1 LFVSYSYY
9 REEYLLHDIQHD
21 TTVNEEERQQLL
33 KSLLSDLASRS
44 NVTEET
50 KYQIDA
56 KKTIGYVPLN
66 IAPPSLLAHS
76 CFTNR
81 LQEKYRDFPKNN
93 FYYNQSNLYDYHIKQ
108 QMRNYEITRVHSTEY
123 VTIKSVLLNVL
134 LKAFGDTSEMANSVE
149 GRTPFL
155 DHYLVDYVNH
165 LPTNM
170 KIKLING
177 KLLEKYILKEVA
189 RPYITDE
196 VYQRE
201 KHPFLAPPTF
211 LNRNSKIYQ
220 YVQDTINSQDMK
232 DLECMFNIEQ
242 IRKNLNQL
250 YRRQEQMEKKLN
262 LRELVALEG
271 FYLMLCSYV
280 TLKKRFNVKYE
291 EQ

>member
-1 LFVSYSYY
+1 M
-9 REEYLLHDIQHD
+9 
-21 TTVNEEERQQLL
+21 NEDERQQLL
-33 KSLLSDLASRS
+33 KSLSSDLVSRS

-50 KYQIDA
+50 KYEIDA

-66 IAPPSLLAHS
+66 IAPPSLLAQS
-76 CFTNR
+76 CFTHR
-81 LQEKYRDFPKNN
+81 LQEKYRDFPLNS

-108 QMRNYEITRVHSTEY
+108 QMHNYEISRVHSTEY
-123 VTIKSVLLNVL
+123 LAIKTLLLNAL
-134 LKAFGDTSEMANSVE
+134 LKVFGDNSEMAHSIE

-177 KLLEKYILKEVA
+177 KLLEKYILKQVA
-189 RPYITDE
+189 RPYITNE

-220 YVQDTINSQDMK
+220 YIQDTINSQDMK
-232 DLECMFNIEQ
+232 DLECIFDIEQ
-242 IRKNLNQL
+242 IQKNLNQL
-250 YRRQEQMEKKLN
+250 YKRQEQMENKIN
-262 LRELVALEG
+262 LRGLVALEG
-271 FYLMLCSYV
+271 FHLMLCSYV

>member
-1 LFVSYSYY
+1 M
-9 REEYLLHDIQHD
+9 
-21 TTVNEEERQQLL
+21 NEDERQQLL
-33 KSLLSDLASRS
+33 KSLVTGLSSS
-44 NVTEET
+44 SHVTAET
-50 KYQIDA
+50 KYEIDA
-56 KKTIGYVPLN
+56 RNTIGYTPLN
-66 IAPPSLLAHS
+66 LPPPSLLAQS
-76 CFTNR
+76 CFTHR
-81 LQEKYRDFPKNN
+81 LQEKYRDFPLNN

-123 VTIKSVLLNVL
+123 VAIKSLLLNAL
-134 LKAFGDTSEMANSVE
+134 LKVFGDTSEMAHSIE

-177 KLLEKYILKEVA
+177 KLLEKYILKEAA

-232 DLECMFNIEQ
+232 DLECIFNIEQ
-242 IRKNLNQL
+242 IRNNLNQL
-250 YRRQEQMEKKLN
+250 YKRQEQTENKFN
-262 LRELVALEG
+262 LRELISLEG
-271 FYLMLCSYV
+271 FHLMLCSYA